1 MEMDL
6 ESLAVSFRRNGY
18 VVVPD
23 LLTPEQIKG
32 MCDVSDRLV
41 NEEVPLD
48 GGGKFHDIGRGD
60 ARRFLRQRFADHAE
74 IRDVLF
80 CEPVTKLAGALL
92 GRSEIFMFNEQFV
105 IKAANQDA
113 AGAFGWHQDG
123 VYVDA
128 DHDPY
133 LTMWVALD
141 EATEAN
147 GCLFILPRDL
157 DENSTLSDYEWSD
170 ETKERIGYFGSEPG
184 VMVPAKPG
192 TMVVFSSTTLHR
204 SAPNVTGATRR
215 AYLCQYSPSPIINPL
230 TGGPKHFAIPV
241 EAGSAPQQVAL
252 ASV

>member
-1 MEMDL
+1 MDMDL
-6 ESLAVSFRRNGY
+6 DALWASFRKNGY
-18 VVVPD
+18 VVVPGI
-23 LLTPEQIKG
+23 LTTEQIQG
-32 MCDVSDRLV
+32 LCDVSDRLV
-41 NEEVPLD
+41 KEEVPLD

-80 CEPVTKLAGALL
+80 SEDVTRLAGALL
-92 GRSEIFMFNEQFV
+92 GQDEVFMFNEQFV

-157 DENSTLSDYEWSD
+157 DENSTLAEYEWSD
-170 ETKERIGYFGSEPG
+170 ETKERIGYFGSEHG
-184 VMVPAKPG
+184 VMLPAKPG

-204 SAPNVTGATRR
+204 SAPNITDTTRR
-215 AYLCQYSPSPIINPL
+215 AYLCQYSPTPILNPL
-230 TGGPKHFAIPV
+230 TGKPKHFAIPV
-241 EAGSAPQQVAL
+241 KAGSRPTQEAALVA
-252 ASV
+252 